1 MTGSGNDKLVETRT
15 NLFSFFFLAEHK
27 RIKNKS
33 ERNYFMKDGV
43 IVGHNDDI
51 QSLHYERIRKFSRE
65 QKKITEDLK
74 IR

>member
-1 MTGSGNDKLVETRT
+1 
-15 NLFSFFFLAEHK
+15 
-27 RIKNKS
+27 
-33 ERNYFMKDGV
+33 MKDGV